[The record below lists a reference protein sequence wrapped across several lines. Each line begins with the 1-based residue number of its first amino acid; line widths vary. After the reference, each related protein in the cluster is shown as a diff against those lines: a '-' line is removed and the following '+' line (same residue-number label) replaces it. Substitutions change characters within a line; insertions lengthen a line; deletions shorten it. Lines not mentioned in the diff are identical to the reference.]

1 MSRKPLPL
9 DRIFD
14 KTGNKYLSTCIII
27 KRARQLSEKNSLI
40 ANDMNIKAD
49 NKNVIET
56 TVREFLSDELM
67 TEQGK
72 GKLI

>member
-1 MSRKPLPL
+1 MSKKLLPL

-27 KRARQLSEKNSLI
+27 RRARQLSEKNSI
-40 ANDMNIKAD
+40 MANEMNIKAD
-49 NKNVIET
+49 NKNVIEA

-67 TEQGK
+67 SEQVK
-72 GKLI
+72 